1 MAVKTLSDPSLAKHS
16 RTEISAI
23 QSPCKVMLEIYECS
37 NLFFWLYRLRD
48 GSEYLLST
56 PSRFMMKKWMM
67 KIQANTGRK
76 GSPCN

>member
-1 MAVKTLSDPSLAKHS
+1 MTVKNTFDPSSAKHPS
-16 RTEISAI
+16 TEISAI

-37 NLFFWLYRLRD
+37 NVLFWLYRLRD